1 MKILNA
7 AILALILSSCAI
19 VGPNQM
25 AVKQKLG
32 RILDDTYNPGPVGF
46 NPFTTKVVMV
56 NINTSNMEVSI
67 GLPSKEGLTIE
78 SVVSVLYHI
87 DSEKIKELLTNTGY
101 RYEETVVFPVFRSA
115 AADVT
120 ARFFAKDLHSGE
132 RSIIEKE
139 IKERMKDL
147 LADRGIIIEAVLMK
161 SIKLPPG
168 LYSSIESK
176 LEAEQDVQR
185 MQFEL
190 EQEKLEAQ
198 RKEIEATGVK
208 NSQQIIS
215 EGLDS
220 RILEY
225 MRIEALKALYNSPN
239 SKIIIGNQNSNS
251 SILIDSK

>member
-1 MKILNA
+1 
-7 AILALILSSCAI
+7 
-19 VGPNQM
+19 
-25 AVKQKLG
+25 
-32 RILDDTYNPGPVGF
+32 
-46 NPFTTKVVMV
+46 
-56 NINTSNMEVSI
+56 MEVSI